1 MRLSFLAL
9 ASCFVCIHIECMLCS
24 LRLCQIAYIS
34 SFSLIDSLI
43 FHRMLSASRPP
54 PSWLRSRNDFS
65 TSVVVRIASF
75 GIVLSDSY
83 SLMIALPT
91 LLALGHL
98 LDLLLSCSEFLF
110 ISSNFLAFACDAFCA
125 CPFHAFAFRLHAV
138 FSSALVP
145 STAYTL
151 TLSLHYCQLLPRCD
165 CLLLL

>member
-54 PSWLRSRNDFS
+54 PSLLRSRNDFS

-110 ISSNFLAFACDAFCA
+110 ISSDFLAFGVWSVLFWSCLRLRRFLRMSVPCVLLFVFTLCSRQLL
-125 CPFHAFAFRLHAV
+125 CPLQ
-138 FSSALVP
+138 
-145 STAYTL
+145 L
-151 TLSLHYCQLLPRCD
+151 TL
-165 CLLLL
+165 